1 MIRWGLAL
9 MLLATAAWADED
21 EAGAFDY
28 YVLSLSWT
36 PTWCALEGDARG
48 LTQCDLGQGYGFT
61 LHGLWPQYETGWPS
75 YCADL
80 PPEAPSFITRVRGSG
95 FHILRGQ
102 FGQAR
107 RARGPQIAEALGALQ
122 RVFGCPEMSAV

>member
-36 PTWCALEGDARG
+36 PTWCVMR
-48 LTQCDLGQGYGFT
+48 
-61 LHGLWPQYETGWPS
+61 
-75 YCADL
+75 AD
-80 PPEAPSFITRVRGSG
+80 
-95 FHILRGQ
+95 
-102 FGQAR
+102 
-107 RARGPQIAEALGALQ
+107 
-122 RVFGCPEMSAV
+122 